1 MYAALWRKLPG
12 PPVVKW
18 LLTAVIMVLLFL
30 LLMEVIYPWVSAQM
44 PYNDVAV

>member
-12 PPVVKW
+12 PPVVTW
-18 LLTAVIMVLLFL
+18 LLTAVILVLLFL

>member
-1 MYAALWRKLPG
+1 MYAELWRKLPG

-18 LLTAVIMVLLFL
+18 LLTAVILVLLFL